1 LTLNKAA
8 ETLPDGAIMST
19 PNTRSTPYL
28 VALEPCTGYAQR
40 IPLTQE
46 QLVVGRAT
54 GSDVRL
60 DDEHVS
66 RTHAIL
72 RYEDGRVWVQDLGS
86 SGGTFVNGQAVTG
99 PHELFPGDV
108 VSFATVALRY
118 APDAMPGPE
127 TTTMPRVAAGGTSRH
142 TGDTTPRV
150 RYDIGGQS
158 AGAISN
164 VGRDQYHSYV
174 QHVTQQ
180 RESFLREVAATRT
193 RARWLVW
200 TGFLLFVGGFGLF
213 AAGVLGFLDA
223 VGSASA
229 TTDPATLNPFGS
241 EIAGVPFGFVGWGM
255 AVLGILLLI
264 VGIVLHVVATSRR
277 KRVDREFRVP
287 PPPGYGPGQW
297 GG

>member
-1 LTLNKAA
+1 
-8 ETLPDGAIMST
+8 MST
-19 PNTRSTPYL
+19 PNTRSMPYL
-28 VALEPCTGYAQR
+28 VALEPGTGDARR
-40 IPLTQE
+40 IPLTQDH
-46 QLVVGRAT
+46 LVVGRAA

-108 VSFATVALRY
+108 VSFATVALRL
-118 APDAMPGPE
+118 AVDATPGGE
-127 TTTMPRVAAGGTSRH
+127 TTTMPRVDAGRTSRH
-142 TGDTTPRV
+142 NGDTAPQV

-164 VGRDQYHSYV
+164 VGRDQYQSYV

-180 RESFLREVAATRT
+180 RESFLREIAATRT
-193 RARWLVW
+193 KARWLVW
-200 TGFLLFVGGFGLF
+200 TGFLLFVAGFGLF
-213 AAGVLGFLDA
+213 AAGVLGFIDA
-223 VGSASA
+223 VGNANA
-229 TTDPATLNPFGS
+229 ATDPATLNPFGS
-241 EIAGVPFGFVGWGM
+241 EIAGVPFGMVGWGM
-255 AVLGILLLI
+255 AVLGVLLLI
-264 VGIVLHVVATSRR
+264 LGIVLHVVATSRR
-277 KRVDREFRVP
+277 KRVDREYRVA
-287 PPPGYGPGQW
+287 PPPGYRPGQW

>member
-1 LTLNKAA
+1 
-8 ETLPDGAIMST
+8 MST
-19 PNTRSTPYL
+19 PKTQSTPYL
-28 VALEPCTGYAQR
+28 VALESGAGDGHR
-40 IPLTQE
+40 IPLSQDH
-46 QLVVGRAT
+46 LVVGRAT

-72 RYEDGRVWVQDLGS
+72 RQEDGRVWVQDLGS
-86 SGGTFVNGQAVTG
+86 SGGTFVNGQSVTG

-118 APDAMPGPE
+118 APDAVTDGE
-127 TTTMPRVAAGGTSRH
+127 VTTMSRLDSRGGGPRRA
-142 TGDTTPRV
+142 GDTAPQV
-150 RYDIGGQS
+150 RYGIGGQS

-180 RESFLREVAATRT
+180 RESFLREIAATRT
-193 RARWLVW
+193 KARWLVW
-200 TGFLLFVGGFGLF
+200 SGFLLIVAGFGLF
-213 AAGVLGFLDA
+213 AGGVLGFIDA

-229 TTDPATLNPFGS
+229 ATDPAALNPFGS
-241 EIAGVPFGFVGWGM
+241 EIAGVPYGIVGWATAALGM
-255 AVLGILLLI
+255 LLLI
-264 VGIVLHVVATSRR
+264 LGIVLHVVATSRR
-277 KRVDREFRVP
+277 RRVDREFRIS